1 MKMIEKLNEEQV
13 REFKN
18 CLSNLKREVKIVF
31 NEIPINSDPYTTDL
45 YNRLQRI
52 IELYKEAIEKKEW
65 DHSNDKFVQET
76 LDEFARLR
84 AEVMSPVPIYF

>member
-1 MKMIEKLNEEQV
+1 MIEKLNEEQV
-13 REFKN
+13 EEFKN

-31 NEIPINSDPYTTDL
+31 NKIPINSDPFTTDL
-45 YNRLQRI
+45 WNRLQRVI
-52 IELYKEAIEKKEW
+52 DLYEEAVEKRAW
-65 DHSNDKFVQET
+65 NHSNDKFVQET